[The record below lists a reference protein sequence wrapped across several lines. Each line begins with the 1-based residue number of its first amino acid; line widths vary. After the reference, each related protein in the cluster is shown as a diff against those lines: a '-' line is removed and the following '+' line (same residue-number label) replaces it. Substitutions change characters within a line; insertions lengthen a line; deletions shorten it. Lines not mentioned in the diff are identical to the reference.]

1 MNGNAGLVFIARF
14 KMANCKFLYP
24 SLKYML
30 CNMALLLIHIEI
42 VASKINFEN
51 HETLFLLVLQ
61 YIIVYSHEL
70 MGNHHTNAITGW

>member
-42 VASKINFEN
+42 VTSKINFEN
-51 HETLFLLVLQ
+51 HETPFLLVLQ
-61 YIIVYSHEL
+61 YTL
-70 MGNHHTNAITGW
+70 MSLWETMMQMPSLGW